1 MNEAIAYDRQGR
13 SKVRSRVPLLLAVG
27 LSLPAPSRNMV
38 IVPATRMSLID
49 LTVRQIDRRQCVWTL
64 LQRQFRT
71 SISRPPFLLP
81 NLSNLERS
89 TSTL

>member
-27 LSLPAPSRNMV
+27 LSLPAPSRNMA

-49 LTVRQIDRRQCVWTL
+49 LRQIDRRQCVWTL

-81 NLSNLERS
+81 NLSNLVRR

>member
-49 LTVRQIDRRQCVWTL
+49 LRQIDRRQCVWTL